1 MKLYNIYY
9 RGGQIIG
16 QPDDKYECT
25 TDNPK
30 KWLGEHNK
38 RRATDGEIIE
48 DISEFRLEEISVLF
62 YNKGDS
68 ENG

>member
-9 RGGQIIG
+9 RGGQIAG
-16 QPDDKYECT
+16 MEDDKYECT

-30 KWLGEHNK
+30 KWLGKHNK
-38 RRATDGEIIE
+38 QRVADGEIIE
-48 DISEFRLEEISVLF
+48 HIDEFRIEEINVLF

-68 ENG
+68 VNG